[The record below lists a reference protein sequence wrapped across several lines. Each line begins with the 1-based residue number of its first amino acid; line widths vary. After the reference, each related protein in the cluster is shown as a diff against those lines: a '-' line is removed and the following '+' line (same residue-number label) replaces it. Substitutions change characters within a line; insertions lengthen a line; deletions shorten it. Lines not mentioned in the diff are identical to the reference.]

1 MSGSRTRQANTKE
14 HGNQTIQSAKIKGI
28 FEKCRVRVRT
38 TKERSG
44 QRCESAGNQGQ
55 GIHSKEKG
63 NQNITQAMQ
72 QAM

>member
-1 MSGSRTRQANTKE
+1 MEIKQSSQQKSKGSSK
-14 HGNQTIQSAKIKGI
+14 SA
-28 FEKCRVRVRT
+28 ESECRT